1 MIKAAAYFEKVGVEK
16 VKCNLCPAEC
26 LLEFGQRGICQS
38 RFNQDGKLVTDNYG
52 ELVTLAIDPI
62 EKKPLYHFYPAS
74 EILSTGPNGCNLKC
88 INCQNWTIS
97 QTKIRTNFL
106 TPEGLM
112 EETKKTNSI
121 GIAFTYTEPVI
132 WYEYIMDCAPLLKKA
147 GLKTVLVSNGYIN
160 PEPLD
165 DMLEYID
172 AINIDLKGICPEF
185 YKKVCKGKL
194 DPVLDT
200 IKRVADSKSHLEI
213 TNLIIPTLNDS
224 ENDMIKLFDFIASL
238 SDMIPLHLSAY
249 HPDHKLN
256 IPRTPVET
264 LLRARNL
271 AQERLKYVFIG
282 NANIADASDSF
293 CPNCNNKLIE
303 RTGFSTNIIGLNDTI
318 CSDCNTES
326 GIIR

>member
-1 MIKAAAYFEKVGVEK
+1 MIKTAAYSKKISEEKVQ
-16 VKCNLCPAEC
+16 CLLCPAEC
-26 LLEFGQRGICQS
+26 RLKFGQRGICRS
-38 RFNQDGKLVTDNYG
+38 RFNKEGELVTDNYG

-62 EKKPLYHFYPAS
+62 EKKPLYHFYPTS

-97 QTKIRTNFL
+97 QTKIETRFL
-106 TPEGLM
+106 SPEALL
-112 EETKKTNSI
+112 EEIKKTKSM

-132 WYEYIMDCAPLLKKA
+132 WYEYIMDTAPLLKEE
-147 GLKTVLVSNGYIN
+147 GFKTVLVSNGYIN

-165 DMLEYID
+165 DLLEYVD
-172 AINIDLKGICPEF
+172 AINVDLKGIRQKF
-185 YKKVCKGKL
+185 YKKVCKGRLK
-194 DPVLDT
+194 PVLDT
-200 IKRVADSKSHLEI
+200 IKKVAGSKTHLEI

-224 ENDMIKLFDFIASL
+224 EEDMIKLFDFIASV

-249 HPDHKLN
+249 HPNHKLN

-264 LLRARNL
+264 LLRAREL
-271 AQERLKYVFIG
+271 ARERLKYVFIG
-282 NANIADASDSF
+282 NVAIPEASDSF

-303 RTGFSTNIIGLNDTI
+303 RNGYYTKILGLDNSKCSVCDTE
-318 CSDCNTES
+318 T